1 MGTLYMEI
9 ARVWR
14 IRESFSPDDRSNVH
28 EGGPNREHDRPPVM
42 DELNKINDRED
53 PEDDLAI
60 VERVLIG
67 DRQAFESLV
76 RKHERRVF
84 RVTLAVT
91 GNFEDAE
98 EAMQNV
104 FVKVFR
110 HLDQFRKEARFTTW
124 LTRIAVNEALQI
136 RQGRKNLVS
145 LDEPDSSGDREWP
158 HRIECWR
165 DDPEELCGKEELRR
179 IVEEAVQSL
188 PDIYREVFV
197 LRDIEGLSAEEAA
210 TALELEIPA
219 LKSRL
224 LRARLMMRE
233 KLAQKFEQA
242 PSLKSKVADAASQLR
257 LAAAMG
263 MSMVSRRKGGL

>member
-1 MGTLYMEI
+1 
-9 ARVWR
+9 
-14 IRESFSPDDRSNVH
+14 
-28 EGGPNREHDRPPVM
+28 M
-42 DELNKINDRED
+42 DELNKVKGREE

-60 VERVLIG
+60 VDHVLTG

-110 HLDQFRKEARFTTW
+110 HLDQFRKESRFTTW

-136 RQGRKNLVS
+136 RQTHRNTVS
-145 LDEPDSSGDREWP
+145 LDEPDSSGDRNWP

-165 DDPEELCGKEELRR
+165 DDPEKLCGKEELRR
-179 IVEEAVQSL
+179 IVEEAIQSL
-188 PDIYREVFV
+188 PDIYREVLV

-210 TALELEIPA
+210 AVLEVGVPA

-224 LRARLMMRE
+224 LRARLKMRE
-233 KLAQKFEQA
+233 KLAEKFELP
-242 PSLKSKVADAASQLR
+242 PSFKSRVADAASQLR

-263 MSMVSRRKGGL
+263 ISMVSRRRGGL